1 LDISPVVADAT
12 AEVPNAKMTSDA
24 TAAHLVMQV
33 PARAIPSIFLVSF
46 WEATEQSTPTTNR

>member
-1 LDISPVVADAT
+1 MSPVVADAV

-46 WEATEQSTPTTNR
+46 WEATKQTPRASSR

>member
-1 LDISPVVADAT
+1 MSPVVAKAI
-12 AEVPNAKMTSDA
+12 AEVPNVKMNSDT

-46 WEATEQSTPTTNR
+46 WEATEQSPPATSR